1 MSRRLSLLAVL
12 IGFFLAALPL
22 SASAEEGVD
31 SFPMNDVRATVHLPP
46 KWVGIDGG
54 WSDAEFAA
62 KSKDGLLEFRLFFT
76 PFQVTPSR
84 EAAEGWFEVHKKRL
98 ASAHAGDIKQE
109 RVEIT
114 QRKGRPVAEVDVS
127 FRFEGDGPEGAYQTM
142 VFPAYGK
149 DIHLV
154 MLSNVRNKP
163 RGREAIEAFYDLLEV
178 QKEAEDLT
186 ALQGKAV
193 SPAAFESNLPDGW
206 RVFAPS
212 EIAQVT
218 ELAKKTR
225 QGRYD
230 KDACW
235 AAVRPQGIGDPDF
248 FLVCQG
254 GLLLDFVDEYSWTGI
269 EPQVREKL
277 FGGSGIEVAAGEK
290 VVVGDRLGFLFRLPA
305 RGDDVALLAVAPY
318 DQGVV
323 IASSLAQKKR
333 AALVEEDFN
342 STLQSTRFTGE
353 GGGKQPMGGPGGWF
367 LYSIRYRPT
376 NPLFLGPVV
385 LFGAIFLGIIV
396 LLARHKPK
404 DIEDY

>member
-84 EAAEGWFEVHKKRL
+84 EAAEGWLEVHKKRL
-98 ASAHAGDIKQE
+98 VAAHAGDIKQE

-163 RGREAIEAFYDLLEV
+163 RGREALEAFYDLLEV

-186 ALQGKAV
+186 ALRGKAV

-212 EIAQVT
+212 EIEAVT
-218 ELAKKTR
+218 SLVVKTG
-225 QGRYD
+225 QNKLD
-230 KDACW
+230 KDTCW
-235 AAVRPQGIGDPDF
+235 AAVRPLGHGDPDF
-248 FLVCQG
+248 MIFCQG
-254 GLLLDFVDEYSWTGI
+254 GLLLDYVDEYSWAGI
-269 EPQVREKL
+269 EAMVREKF
-277 FGGSGIEVAAGEK
+277 FGGTGLEVAAGEK
-290 VVVGDRLGFLFRLPA
+290 VVVGDRLGFLYHPPA
-305 RGDDVALLAVAPY
+305 HGEDVTLMAVAPY
-318 DQGVV
+318 DQGAVV
-323 IASSLAQKKR
+323 AWSLCQKKR
-333 AALVEEDFN
+333 AAQVEEDFN
-342 STLQSTRFTGE
+342 STLQGTRFTGE
-353 GGGKQPMGGPGGWF
+353 GGGKQPKGGLGGWF
-367 LYSIRYRPT
+367 LYSIRYRPL

-396 LLARHKPK
+396 MLARHKPK